1 MKETAVQRLS
11 GRRRKVVVKKEEV
24 MYIPLLETLQAL
36 LKNESV
42 LKEVCKNALVYNNG
56 YLSLVHVGR

>member
-24 MYIPLLETLQAL
+24 MYILLLETLQA